1 MFNIHSRSLSTACNT
16 YLLLDYSYVE
26 GRHVD
31 SNTKQSNNGVE
42 GHMIDDAVINEDAN
56 IHVSRYMR
64 IGVVML
70 LGRTVSPRHKLN
82 NGQEGFSTHSR
93 IT

>member
-1 MFNIHSRSLSTACNT
+1 
-16 YLLLDYSYVE
+16 VE

-31 SNTKQSNNGVE
+31 SNTKQSNNDVE
-42 GHMIDDAVINEDAN
+42 GHKIDDAVIDEDAN

-82 NGQEGFSTHSR
+82 NGQQSFSMYSR